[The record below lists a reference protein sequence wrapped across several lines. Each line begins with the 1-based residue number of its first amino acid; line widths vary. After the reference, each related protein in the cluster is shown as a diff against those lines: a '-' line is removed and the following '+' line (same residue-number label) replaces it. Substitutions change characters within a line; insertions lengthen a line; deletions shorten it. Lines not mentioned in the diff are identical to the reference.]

1 MKKNSH
7 EFDPRKFL
15 QAAMDETE
23 KVCIERF
30 EAFGSAGQ
38 ASDILPI
45 DLEVM
50 AQRYKAGGLRQFV
63 H

>member
-15 QAAMDETE
+15 HAAMVETE
-23 KVCIERF
+23 KVCIEGF

-38 ASDILPI
+38 ASDISPI
-45 DLEVM
+45 VLEVM
-50 AQRYKAGGLRQFV
+50 AERYKSGALRQVV